1 MCLWRDIDGARTLL
15 LDRRRMED
23 IEYLR
28 ENVYSVQF
36 ASMPDFIVRMQA
48 AKFIPHTDM
57 EKYPTVKKKLEQ
69 RKNSRV

>member
-1 MCLWRDIDGARTLL
+1 
-15 LDRRRMED
+15 MED
-23 IEYLR
+23 IAYLR

-57 EKYPTVKKKLEQ
+57 EKYPTVKKNLEQ
-69 RKNSRV
+69 RKNSRVGRANEDYAGSGNKGAGF